1 MKHNLLNYIGMVITL
16 IRYIIMTMFLAILHG
31 LMMSPLDILKQ
42 RHPSNDP
49 YRVFDYIWS
58 FYSTVFVFST
68 LYFVLYCVI
77 RREKA
82 YVVRELVLPS
92 VGYASSHYQRFVGR
106 SCVQINYGEFPI
118 ITNFIG
124 CVY

>member
-1 MKHNLLNYIGMVITL
+1 
-16 IRYIIMTMFLAILHG
+16 MTMVLAILHG

-68 LYFVLYCVI
+68 IYFVLYCII
-77 RREKA
+77 RRDEKRTLIVLWCYRLLDMA
-82 YVVRELVLPS
+82 Y
-92 VGYASSHYQRFVGR
+92 
-106 SCVQINYGEFPI
+106 YGHQE
-118 ITNFIG
+118 
-124 CVY
+124 

>member
-1 MKHNLLNYIGMVITL
+1 
-16 IRYIIMTMFLAILHG
+16 MTMFLAILHG

-68 LYFVLYCVI
+68 LYFVLYCVV

-82 YVVRELVLPS
+82 YVVP
-92 VGYASSHYQRFVGR
+92 SSHYQRFVGR
-106 SCVQINYGEFPI
+106 SCVQINYGELSI
-118 ITNFIG
+118 TTNFID